1 MTLGIRTASAD
12 KRPTGLVTVAVR
24 ALCVGLLLLGG
35 SFVKA
40 PLAGAS
46 LQVGSFNVS
55 TNYFW
60 PGQANGRQMSAGQS
74 VRWRGYVSP
83 RLSTARVTI
92 QYKVG
97 SSWYNGAWVRPTSSG
112 YFDVAQ
118 RFNSPGYKT
127 IRLRVYSGTTS
138 YNTWT
143 GSPVNVTVYGWISL
157 QAMTSLTSTDP
168 DGSNWEGFSY
178 GPGRLATTD
187 YSTIFWQ
194 WGYWSADGS
203 SGAYDLR
210 KKCTTFATTLG
221 VAANASDT
229 TAKSW
234 FKVWGDGILLLQR
247 QSSFGTN
254 QVLSVNISSYLRLSI
269 SMFDAVGSEAQ
280 SGFGNPRIRCSFSP
294 T

>member
-1 MTLGIRTASAD
+1 MTLGIRTTSAD
-12 KRPTGLVTVAVR
+12 KRPTGLVTVTVR

-40 PLAGAS
+40 PAAGAS

-97 SSWYNGAWVRPTSSG
+97 SSWYNGAWVRPSSSG

-127 IRLRVYSGTTS
+127 VRLRVYSGTTS

-157 QAMTSLTSTDP
+157 SALSSVSTTDP
-168 DGSNWEGFSY
+168 NGNDRYYFDEGT
-178 GPGRLATTD
+178 GRMGTTD
-187 YSTIFWQ
+187 YSTVFWQ
-194 WGYWSADGS
+194 HYSSYYDGS
-203 SGAYDLR
+203 AAAYDLR

-221 VAANASDT
+221 ISSSTSNTSAR
-229 TAKSW
+229 SW
-234 FKVWGDGILLLQR
+234 FQVWGDSIQLLSR
-247 QSSFGTN
+247 QSTFGTN
-254 QVLSVNISSYLRLSI
+254 QVLSINISSYLRLSLAMYD
-269 SMFDAVGSEAQ
+269 SVPYAD
-280 SGFGNPRIRCSFSP
+280 SGIGNPRIRCSFSP
-294 T
+294 S